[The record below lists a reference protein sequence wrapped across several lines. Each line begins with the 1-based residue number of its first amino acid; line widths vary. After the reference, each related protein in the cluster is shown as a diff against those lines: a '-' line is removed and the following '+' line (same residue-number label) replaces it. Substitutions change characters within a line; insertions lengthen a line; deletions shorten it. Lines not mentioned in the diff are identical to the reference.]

1 MADFDKNRVISD
13 VLSHSGKGVHPRL
26 ILTEADFE
34 RIRTVDD
41 PVYNA
46 AKACAIEWAD
56 EFLETEP
63 LEYNIPDGIRLLD
76 V

>member
-1 MADFDKNRVISD
+1 MKSFDKNRVIDD
-13 VLSHSGKGVHPRL
+13 VLSHSGKHVHPRL

-56 EFLETEP
+56 EFL
-63 LEYNIPDGIRLLD
+63 
-76 V
+76 